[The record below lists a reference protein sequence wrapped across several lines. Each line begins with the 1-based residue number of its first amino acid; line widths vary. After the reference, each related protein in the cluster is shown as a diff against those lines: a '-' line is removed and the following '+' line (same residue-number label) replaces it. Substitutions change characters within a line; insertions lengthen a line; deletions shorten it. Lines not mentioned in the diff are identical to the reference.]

1 MNAAPRRSF
10 PRTAG
15 LMLGG
20 LLIWTAHF
28 AFIYGFA
35 GLVCARP
42 SWGWVEGGFGVLGT
56 TILAATAVASFAT
69 AAVIAVARRSPDR
82 FTRRLAT
89 AVALLALVAILW
101 QGTTVLLTPG
111 CR

>member
-1 MNAAPRRSF
+1 MNAPPRRSF

-20 LLIWTAHF
+20 LLIWTGHF
-28 AFIYGFA
+28 LFIYGFA

-42 SWGWVEGGFGVLGT
+42 SWGWADDGFGVLGMA
-56 TILAATAVASFAT
+56 IVAATAAAALGI
-69 AAVIAVARRSPDR
+69 AAVIGVAGRSADR
-82 FTRRLAT
+82 FTRRLAI
-89 AVALLALVAILW
+89 AVALLALVAIVW
-101 QGTTVLLTPG
+101 QGLTVLLTPG